1 MHALGGEMSETSS
14 HSDKM
19 QKLQQMRVT
28 LVLLLSEENTKLMS
42 QQQRVSG
49 KEIEVMCAE
58 RNHADGTSSSG
69 ALEQVYEEDRVAK
82 DALNEIITEIDRME
96 DILAK
101 IDVDIGEMRQ
111 S

>member
-1 MHALGGEMSETSS
+1 MEDTGS

-19 QKLQQMRVT
+19 QKLQQMRVA
-28 LVLLLSEENTKLMS
+28 LVLLLGEENTKLMS

-58 RNHADGTSSSG
+58 RDHADGTPSSVT
-69 ALEQVYEEDRVAK
+69 LEQVYDEDRILK
-82 DALNEIITEIDRME
+82 NALDEIVTEITRMG
-96 DILAK
+96 DVLAK
-101 IDVDIGEMRQ
+101 IDVDIGEMCQ